1 MENILSTQNVNLF
14 IVFIEGILSFLSPCV
29 LPLIPIYISYLA
41 GNGKQVDENG
51 NIIYKRKIVF
61 FHTLL
66 FVLGISFAFF
76 ILGMSFSA
84 LGNFFQ
90 SNKRIFTII
99 AGILILLMGL
109 IQIGFLK
116 IPILEKEYKLNK
128 KWNVKKMTPLLA
140 FFMGFTFSFAWT
152 PCIGP
157 ALASVLM
164 LASNSQ
170 SILQGNLL
178 VLLYTIGFAIP
189 FLLLGLFTTQVLN
202 FLKNK
207 QKIVQYTIKISAVIL
222 IIVGILTLSGGI
234 EKITTFFTQLGN
246 NMIQNSQNSQ
256 ENNSIISGTETQTE
270 DQSESNKNSI
280 PAIDFTLTDQY
291 GKEHN
296 LSDYKGKVIFLNFWT
311 TWCTYC
317 KQELPELEELY
328 QKYGKNE
335 EDVVFLGIT
344 SPSNEQNPYAQD
356 IEESQIK
363 EFISQNNLTFPMLFD
378 ITGEVY
384 NKYYIYSFPT
394 SFLINQKGEVEW
406 YSPGML
412 PKEQI
417 ESEIIRL
424 LEK

>member
-1 MENILSTQNVNLF
+1 
-14 IVFIEGILSFLSPCV
+14 
-29 LPLIPIYISYLA
+29 
-41 GNGKQVDENG
+41 
-51 NIIYKRKIVF
+51 
-61 FHTLL
+61 
-66 FVLGISFAFF
+66 
-76 ILGMSFSA
+76 
-84 LGNFFQ
+84 
-90 SNKRIFTII
+90 
-99 AGILILLMGL
+99 
-109 IQIGFLK
+109 
-116 IPILEKEYKLNK
+116 
-128 KWNVKKMTPLLA
+128 
-140 FFMGFTFSFAWT
+140 FMGFTFSFAWT

-202 FLKNK
+202 FFKNK

-246 NMIQNSQNSQ
+246 NMVQNSQNSQ

-270 DQSESNKNSI
+270 DQSESNNNSI

-356 IEESQIK
+356 IGQSQIK

>member
-1 MENILSTQNVNLF
+1 MENLLSTQIVNLL
-14 IVFIEGILSFLSPCV
+14 IVFIEGILSFFSPCV

-41 GNGKQVDENG
+41 GNGKQIDESG
-51 NIIYKRKIVF
+51 NIVYRRKVVF

-76 ILGMSFSA
+76 ILGMSFST

-99 AGILILLMGL
+99 SGIIILLMGL

-128 KWNVKKMTPLLA
+128 KWDVKKMNPLLA
-140 FFMGFTFSFAWT
+140 FVMGFTFSFAWT

-178 VLLYTIGFAIP
+178 VFLYTIGFAIP
-189 FLLLGLFTTQVLN
+189 FLLLGLFTTKVLN
-202 FLKNK
+202 FLKNR
-207 QKIVQYTIKISAVIL
+207 QKIVKYTIKISAIIL
-222 IIVGILTLSGGI
+222 IIVGVLTLSGGI
-234 EKITTFFTQLGN
+234 EKITTFLSKNPN
-246 NMIQNSQNSQ
+246 NEAEI
-256 ENNSIISGTETQTE
+256 
-270 DQSESNKNSI
+270 QSEGQVESNHDSI
-280 PAIDFTLTDQY
+280 SAIDFTLIDQY
-291 GKEHN
+291 GNSHT
-296 LSDYKGKVIFLNFWT
+296 LSEYKGKVVFLNFWT

-317 KQELPELEELY
+317 KQELPDLEELY

-335 EDVVFLGIT
+335 KNVVFLGIT
-344 SPSNEQNPYAQD
+344 SPVNEQNPYAQD
-356 IEESQIK
+356 VDEKQIK
-363 EFISQNNLTFPMLFD
+363 EFINQNNITFPMLFD

-394 SFLINQKGEVEW
+394 SFLINQDGKVEW

-412 PKEQI
+412 PREQI
-417 ESEIIRL
+417 ESEILRL

>member
-1 MENILSTQNVNLF
+1 
-14 IVFIEGILSFLSPCV
+14 
-29 LPLIPIYISYLA
+29 
-41 GNGKQVDENG
+41 
-51 NIIYKRKIVF
+51 
-61 FHTLL
+61 
-66 FVLGISFAFF
+66 
-76 ILGMSFSA
+76 
-84 LGNFFQ
+84 
-90 SNKRIFTII
+90 
-99 AGILILLMGL
+99 
-109 IQIGFLK
+109 
-116 IPILEKEYKLNK
+116 
-128 KWNVKKMTPLLA
+128 MTPLLA

-270 DQSESNKNSI
+270 DQSESNNNSI